1 MNRVLT
7 TLAWC
12 YIALCAACEGTEA
25 APPEGVALDPATVA
39 WFEGLVRSDGLSCCG
54 AGDCKPEHIEVVN
67 GQIYAAQ
74 FEGKMS
80 PVDNYKIVRRDTNP
94 LGATVVCRAG
104 EVVYCVVPYS
114 AF

>member
-67 GQIYAAQ
+67 GQILRISDSTEAGAVHHVVDGYWTVAA
-74 FEGKMS
+74 
-80 PVDNYKIVRRDTNP
+80 
-94 LGATVVCRAG
+94 
-104 EVVYCVVPYS
+104 
-114 AF
+114 